1 MDNDAQMLQ
10 KLGDAVTAL
19 QVKYRSSNLSDRMAM
34 KASLDEL
41 MDDYNTYQLK
51 LLKEGIITTDADL
64 AEMDKIKSSIDNAA
78 EAQALAVVLAKSI
91 AFVAS
96 KI

>member
-1 MDNDAQMLQ
+1 MDNDAVMLQ

-19 QVKYRSSNLSDRMAM
+19 QVKYRSCGLADRMAM
-34 KASLDEL
+34 KASLDQL

-51 LLKEGIITTDADL
+51 LLKEGIVSTDADL
-64 AEMDKIKSSIDNAA
+64 AEMDEIKSAIDAA
-78 EAQALAVVLAKSI
+78 AQGQAVVAALAKTIGFI
-91 AFVAS
+91 AT